1 MLMLARAGAVQQH
14 LDLPPEPSDLG
25 FWVWLQTPKPG
36 AAGRPDIIAAAVI
49 RGPNNASISSAPAT
63 TTTMAIRSFRRLT
76 GVVIDASFA
85 SNVCPAV
92 CGALSAFAAVASV
105 VKRGGQLDKFYR
117 SAQEKEIS
125 WAKRCGID
133 RNKKAAFAKSAAGK

>member
-1 MLMLARAGAVQQH
+1 MPMLARVGAAQQH
-14 LDLPPEPSDLG
+14 LDLLPEPSDLG

-36 AAGRPDIIAAAVI
+36 GAGRPDIIAAAVI
-49 RGPNNASISSAPAT
+49 RDRKNASMSSAPAT
-63 TTTMAIRSFRRLT
+63 TTTMAIRSVRRLN

-105 VKRGGQLDKFYR
+105 VKCCGQLDKFYR

-125 WAKRCGID
+125 WAKRCRID
-133 RNKKAAFAKSAAGK
+133 RNK